1 MATCNICR
9 AQYNWGENPCWRC
22 GQDNSFWEEQR
33 ELTRWDRTKYFFMNV
48 WGIIAITIDLFAF
61 VLLVWTILASIA
73 WSYPDVETGLMAY
86 RLRIVG
92 QFLAWFMS
100 FISIFVVY
108 AVRFEL
114 WNYSW
119 IRHVMRRTPPNLYTI
134 AVILFLLGIF
144 LLLVYLSASIF
155 LPTSLIQSNTL
166 NIEQNWFAVLFNKIV
181 MPTMYGFLFAFFTTG
196 SMFMSAGLFV
206 DRMNEKGGQPIFMNT
221 RLLTDVVQKTTADT
235 LELLLKSTRPSS
247 IKRTD
252 QGGIRM
258 LIRYSYTD
266 GSASSEEPKTKEKRF
281 TVEANRWG
289 QLNSLIEESKPTNS

>member
-22 GQDNSFWEEQR
+22 DQDNSFWEEQR
-33 ELTRWDRTKYFFMNV
+33 GLTRWDRTKYFFMNV
-48 WGIIAITIDLFAF
+48 WGIIAITIDLVAF
-61 VLLVWTILASIA
+61 VLLVWTILASMA
-73 WSYPDVETGLMAY
+73 AGYPDVEAGLIAN

-92 QFLAWFMS
+92 QFLAWFTS
-100 FISIFVVY
+100 FISIFVIY

-144 LLLVYLSASIF
+144 LLLVYLSAPIF
-155 LPTSLIQSNTL
+155 LPTSFIQSNAPNTA
-166 NIEQNWFAVLFNKIV
+166 QNWFITLFNKIV

-221 RLLTDVVQKTTADT
+221 RLLTSVVQKTVADT
-235 LELLLKSTRPSS
+235 LELPVESMKPSS

-258 LIRYSYTD
+258 LIKYSYTD
-266 GSASSEEPKTKEKRF
+266 GRTSSEEPKMKEKRF

-289 QLNSLIEESKPTNS
+289 QLNSLIEESRPTTS